1 MASFLP
7 FSYLTKRSF
16 IVNFHIKSF
25 LNKNCLPMLFSR
37 TYRYQSSMPIEDIK
51 NRLLGKHV
59 TVHNMDFEVY
69 EKDRVL
75 RIIPH
80 AEQENSIKT
89 LPITHV
95 ELEGKGNKTQV
106 KISSKMRKID
116 SGGPLLIVIF
126 CSFLLIASA
135 LFFVLGQKE
144 YLSFAYTMLGISIA
158 IFIVFWKIG
167 RAHV

>member
-1 MASFLP
+1 
-7 FSYLTKRSF
+7 
-16 IVNFHIKSF
+16 
-25 LNKNCLPMLFSR
+25 MLFSR
-37 TYRYQSSMPIEDIK
+37 TYRYQSSMPMEDIK
-51 NRLLGKHV
+51 SRLLGKHM
-59 TVHNMDFEVY
+59 TVHNMDFEVF

-106 KISSKMRKID
+106 VISSKMRKID

-126 CSFLLIASA
+126 CTFMLIAGS
-135 LFFVLGQKE
+135 LFFVYGGQE
-144 YLSFAYTMLGISIA
+144 YLSFTYTLLGISVA
-158 IFIVFWKIG
+158 IFIVFWMRMETGYFDYVRKI
-167 RAHV
+167 RDHIKTQSAV